1 MSEEKVRKGVEE
13 ALLEFEEEEL
23 AKILRDSI
31 DEGVSPLKL
40 IDILTDVLRDFGDK
54 FESGEYFLPQLIAAG
69 EAAQGA
75 ISEVLEPAL
84 KKSGEAREP
93 IGRVIIGTVF
103 GDIHDI
109 GKNIVASMLFA
120 NGFEVHD
127 LGKDVPPEEFAKKA
141 KELNA
146 DIVGASA
153 MITMT
158 MHEQLSVAKALE
170 NEGIRDR
177 VKYIIGGAIVTEK
190 WAEEIGADGF
200 ATDAVEAVKIAKEL
214 LGVM

>member
-1 MSEEKVRKGVEE
+1 MFEEKIRKEVEE
-13 ALLEFEEEEL
+13 ALLEFEEEKL
-23 AKILRDSI
+23 AKILSGSI
-31 DEGVSPLKL
+31 IEGVGPLKL

-54 FESGEYFLPQLIAAG
+54 FENGEYFLPQLIVAG

-75 ISEVLEPAL
+75 IREVLEPAL
-84 KKSGEAREP
+84 KASGEAREP
-93 IGRVIIGTVF
+93 VGRVVIGTVF

-109 GKNIVASMLFA
+109 GKNIVGSMLFA

-127 LGKDVPPEEFAKKA
+127 LGKDVIPEEFARKA

-153 MITMT
+153 MLTMT
-158 MHEQLSVAKALE
+158 MHEQLNVAKALE
-170 NEGIRDR
+170 NEGIRDK

-200 ATDAVEAVKIAKEL
+200 ATDAVEAVKLAKEL

>member
-54 FESGEYFLPQLIAAG
+54 FESGVYFLPQLIAAG
-69 EAAQGA
+69 EAAKGA

-170 NEGIRDR
+170 NEGIREN

>member
-1 MSEEKVRKGVEE
+1 LSEEKIRKGVEE

-69 EAAQGA
+69 EAAKGA

-170 NEGIRDR
+170 NEGIREN

>member
-1 MSEEKVRKGVEE
+1 MEKIRKEVEE
-13 ALLEFEEEEL
+13 ALTEFEEEKL
-23 AKILRDSI
+23 SKILKNSL

-40 IDILTDVLRDFGDK
+40 IAVLTDVLRDFGDK
-54 FESGEYFLPQLIAAG
+54 FESGEFFLPQLILAG

-84 KKSGEAREP
+84 KESGEAREP
-93 IGRVIIGTVF
+93 IGRVVIGTVF

-127 LGKDVPPEEFAKKA
+127 LGKDVPPEEFARKA

-146 DIVGASA
+146 DLVGASA
-153 MITMT
+153 MLTMT
-158 MHEQLSVAKALE
+158 MQEQLNVAKALE
-170 NEGIRDR
+170 KEGIRDK

-190 WAEEIGADGF
+190 WAEKIGADGF
-200 ATDAVEAVKIAKEL
+200 ATDATEAVKIAKEL
-214 LGVM
+214 LGAM